1 MSPRELSG
9 ASVLI
14 TLSTTKDSIM
24 LLVSLI
30 ALASEVAS
38 ASVLPRASEP
48 VCSGPTAKSNNGDRK
63 MAIVIDSSSSMT
75 GSDPYDLRLEAGRSI
90 LDWLVVKNETSDTKK
105 EDVVTVID
113 FADSATL
120 DYGLGDPNNAYDPL
134 AGIVAYGGT
143 YIASGVEMAIEQLTA
158 GGTGDT
164 KDRSGILV
172 FTDGSVSYFRKLLP
186 AQD

>member
-1 MSPRELSG
+1 
-9 ASVLI
+9 
-14 TLSTTKDSIM
+14 M